1 MDWRCMRLDRIAQHD
16 NRLSIDR
23 KKRLTAAKLATT
35 GAIKETYSNTRAHD
49 CTPEKRGVVS
59 VVPSLLSSSVVA
71 PTLMVN
77 LPAAGKVIW

>member
-1 MDWRCMRLDRIAQHD
+1 MDWRRMRLDRIAQHD
-16 NRLSIDR
+16 NWLPIDR
-23 KKRLTAAKLATT
+23 KKGLTAAKLATT
-35 GAIKETYSNTRAHD
+35 GAIKETYSDTSAHD